1 MKRCGTSPAFASS
14 LLTRPPP
21 ASCDGASPRVC
32 LRHSLVGHRTS
43 AVAAKPPPR
52 RRRFTSSGVHMAAAA
67 DDGRATPDGSPSSPS
82 PPASG
87 DDADA
92 IAAGAEVDVPPNVDA
107 AMDAEAA
114 AAAAARASEAE
125 LREALLGIAK
135 DADQARSDQEALTE
149 ERLFIL
155 KMKREM
161 HPDDWRRIF
170 DPKNRRIGDFM

>member
-1 MKRCGTSPAFASS
+1 M
-14 LLTRPPP
+14 
-21 ASCDGASPRVC
+21 
-32 LRHSLVGHRTS
+32 
-43 AVAAKPPPR
+43 
-52 RRRFTSSGVHMAAAA
+52 
-67 DDGRATPDGSPSSPS
+67 
-82 PPASG
+82 
-87 DDADA
+87 
-92 IAAGAEVDVPPNVDA
+92 DVPPNVDA